1 MLLKELRG
9 KKILGLA
16 AAGRSTLV
24 SRETTIFQ
32 PSELLI
38 GLSIS
43 ATGNRRKLLH
53 FVVVGG
59 GPTGVEYA
67 AELHDLIHEDLSRL
81 YPSLEKDAT
90 ITVVQSA
97 DHILN
102 SFDRRISDYAEK
114 KFARDGVDVKIG
126 WRVSEVTDKCICL
139 KSKNTGNIVQQ
150 MPYGMV
156 VWSTGVVF
164 VSDKSCSDKP
174 VPHVSIHHLCEIVF
188 QTKLVLKNQCFMLP
202 FIICVRIVFR

>member
-1 MLLKELRG
+1 M
-9 KKILGLA
+9 
-16 AAGRSTLV
+16 
-24 SRETTIFQ
+24 
-32 PSELLI
+32 
-38 GLSIS
+38 
-43 ATGNRRKLLH
+43 
-53 FVVVGG
+53 
-59 GPTGVEYA
+59 EYA

-102 SFDRRISDYAEK
+102 SFDRRISEYAEK
-114 KFARDGVDVKIG
+114 KFARDGVDMKIG

-156 VWSTGVVF
+156 VWSTGMVF
-164 VSDKSCSDKP
+164 VSEKSCSEKP
-174 VPHVSIHHLCEIVF
+174 VPHVSIHHLCEIDCISD
-188 QTKLVLKNQCFMLP
+188 KACSENQSLMLP
-202 FIICVRIVFR
+202 FIICVRIVLRQSSFQKAKPSCFLSSSL